1 MCRDMKPLDRLKNL
15 KLESLKAKHPNFPPH
30 AIPIPTY
37 SDKSANGLTKCIIDW
52 LQLNGHQA
60 ERINTMGV
68 ARIEKGITDEVFNRG
83 TPQKITWTKGTGTK
97 GSADISATIR
107 GFSVKIEVKYGKDI
121 QSSAQRKYEA
131 DVKAA
136 GGIYYIAKDF
146 DSFYE
151 WYIKLIEKLNTFTL
165 NL

>member
-1 MCRDMKPLDRLKNL
+1 MNKSNHLSKLK
-15 KLESLKAKHPNFPPH
+15 SLKQQALISNYPNFPPH

-68 ARIEKGITDEVFNRG
+68 ARVEKGIQDEVFNRG
-83 TPQKITWTKGTGTK
+83 TPQKITWTPSTSTK
-97 GSADISATIR
+97 GSADISATIK
-107 GFSVKIEVKYGKDI
+107 GFSVKIEVKYGKDR
-121 QSSAQRKYEA
+121 QSADQKKYEEA
-131 DVKAA
+131 VKNA
-136 GGIYYIAKDF
+136 GGVYYIAKDF

-151 WYIKLIEKLNTFTL
+151 WYLKLMEKLNNFTL